1 MSWRYTEAL
10 SKNDELAD
18 GERLTCRQRVLLDKA
33 VVQEPFGFRPVDE
46 AKVLDVLL
54 GEDAADDG
62 MDRPTDFVQD
72 RSAVW
77 LHTGVSRR
85 LAVGQKGLLTCLRR
99 L

>member
-18 GERLTCRQRVLLDKA
+18 GERLTSRQRVLLDKA

-62 MDRPTDFVQD
+62 MDRPANFVQD

-77 LHTGVSRR
+77 LHIDVSRR
-85 LAVGQKGLLTCLRR
+85 FTVRQSVLLTCLRR
-99 L
+99 